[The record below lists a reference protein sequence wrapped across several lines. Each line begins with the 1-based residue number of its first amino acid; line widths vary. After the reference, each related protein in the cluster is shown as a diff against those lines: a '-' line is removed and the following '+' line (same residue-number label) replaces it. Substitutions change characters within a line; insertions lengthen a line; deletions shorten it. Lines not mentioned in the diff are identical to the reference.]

1 LLVGK
6 LSDFDD
12 PPSAVAKPPFS
23 AYSSEDFVRRF
34 QISFYAAIA
43 ISKMNTKNSH

>member
-1 LLVGK
+1 LESCRISTIRHR
-6 LSDFDD
+6 LS
-12 PPSAVAKPPFS
+12 PSAH
-23 AYSSEDFVRRF
+23 SSEDFVRRF

>member
-1 LLVGK
+1 LESCRISTIRHR
-6 LSDFDD
+6 LS
-12 PPSAVAKPPFS
+12 PNHLSALIRAMT
-23 AYSSEDFVRRF
+23 SSG